1 MRSFIG
7 KSGCYPEGEHLPRQ
21 IHATEMNAKSKKKG
35 EKKKKK
41 KKMEKNGKA
50 NNI

>member
-21 IHATEMNAKSKKKG
+21 CHATEMNAKSKKKEK
-35 EKKKKK
+35 EKKKEKK
-41 KKMEKNGKA
+41 REKNGKA